1 MSCPGCT
8 QVLAHHHLTSP
19 HTSQRQRQRQ
29 HQHHVVVCF
38 CSSSPPFPPPS
49 RFTVRFTQDPH
60 VTHMSIALR
69 RSQPSLPRFQP
80 TLQCMLHKL
89 SPPLAFRCG
98 AECEDT
104 HLYPSLKTRRIL
116 SLIQPRSLAFIAWS
130 TFHICHNERSKCIR
144 HKERNKRNYC
154 TRVQMYLSLSQPQTR
169 SRSFAVIASSS
180 FQTQVLMSGK
190 RK

>member
-8 QVLAHHHLTSP
+8 RVLAHHHLTSP

-104 HLYPSLKTRRIL
+104 PVPIL
-116 SLIQPRSLAFIAWS
+116 EDTAHPVPDPASISCLHRMVNIS
-130 TFHICHNERSKCIR
+130 
-144 HKERNKRNYC
+144 
-154 TRVQMYLSLSQPQTR
+154 YLS
-169 SRSFAVIASSS
+169 
-180 FQTQVLMSGK
+180 
-190 RK
+190 

>member
-1 MSCPGCT
+1 MYSGTRPSSP
-8 QVLAHHHLTSP
+8 HLTSHITAP
-19 HTSQRQRQRQ
+19 TPTPTPTPCRSLLLLLIPALP
-29 HQHHVVVCF
+29 
-38 CSSSPPFPPPS
+38 SSFTIHSPLHPGP
-49 RFTVRFTQDPH
+49 TCNPH
-60 VTHMSIALR
+60 VHCATSVAD
-69 RSQPSLPRFQP
+69 QPTRFQP

-98 AECEDT
+98 AECGDT
-104 HLYPSLKTRRIL
+104 HLCPSLKTRRIL

-154 TRVQMYLSLSQPQTR
+154 TRVQMYLSLSQPQSR